1 MLTAASL
8 ESLLLQML
16 DRLDSPSPASG
27 RHRGRQ
33 RGGGG
38 RFSLRAEIRTLDLW
52 RAVVGECLATFFY
65 VFLVCGAHVSWPG
78 YAEPS
83 VLAISLA
90 TGAAAAAV
98 VQCYA
103 RVSGAHMNPAVT
115 FAAFAT
121 RKVSSL
127 RALLYVTAQCGGG
140 IAGAA
145 LLYGVTLPGHR
156 SSLGSSRPH
165 EALGAWQAFGV
176 EFVLSFLLA
185 STVFAT
191 RDPHRCHLSTGGA
204 DALVVGFA
212 YLTCTLAGLPASG
225 ASLNPARSLGPAFVM
240 NKWKNHW
247 VYWFG
252 PVAGGLLA
260 GLIYEYIFDTRR
272 SSREVGRRSVED
284 TDKEAEEEEHGV
296 GVTCRIWSKKTY
308 WPQCVMAEE
317 ADARTRSTFRTLQ
330 TRSSS
335 IVGCVAG
342 VVVAGVAAVAVL
354 LYFLSGSQRSA
365 SKRLFCCPQFLG
377 RIASIGNLTLDAC
390 ERFFEYACYRYLGS
404 RGKPYTWI
412 FNVGTDPIYGYP
424 ITEAGR
430 AVSSYYKRCLQWV
443 SDSSQRGTSSA
454 QAIVDQLNLDSD
466 SVATINIISLMLELS
481 LRYDLPSL
489 LEFAVLQADGAN
501 SFSVL
506 DISLP
511 SFQKARGSDTEEHF
525 AKFLVD
531 ALDVIK
537 KTLGAKVSIEE
548 VRDYFNRLEKS
559 RRNLVG
565 TENTTVDSLAKITE
579 GRVSASEWR
588 EFLGDLTR
596 YDQISRVVSVP
607 LVFLEKHT
615 ADLLKPENHQ
625 RSVALILVAA
635 SVHLAEKISPV
646 GAGGNESALFCEMQA
661 SALRPLWIL
670 DKIEYY
676 PTQLQNAAIRSA
688 YATIVRAVVQRLQ
701 NDTEAPDVE
710 KMNRT
715 LNSVRLLFPSDVVP
729 KDVGLPALSS
739 SPYAQ
744 GYLSAREYTFRLRRH
759 LADALNVGPEV
770 IERLERR
777 NVSFD
782 EKTLTV
788 PLAVYTMVPL
798 ENAVDTLVTMS
809 SVGIVLAQAVWD
821 MVLKG
826 NWSNTIEASIK
837 AYRSCVKYG
846 SNRLVPLFG
855 TSLWLAIDTCLQ
867 VARGHGLEYRLEDD
881 YEDSSGSKNAKYAT
895 VSQSLNG
902 GVASGS
908 TARHAR
914 AAKAV
919 RQQQQQQQ
927 QAQQYD
933 AGCFGRPA
941 ANTYSP
947 TPSLAFPSSTEAAY
961 ASTLA
966 AANCTAQI
974 YDLEMPSGHF
984 RRAWSTDKDLDLQD
998 SKLYI

>member
-16 DRLDSPSPASG
+16 DRLDSPSPAGG
-27 RHRGRQ
+27 RHRARQ
-33 RGGGG
+33 RGGG
-38 RFSLRAEIRTLDLW
+38 RCSLRAEIRTLDLW

-115 FAAFAT
+115 LAAFAT
-121 RKVSSL
+121 RKVSPL

-260 GLIYEYIFDTRR
+260 GLIYEYIFDTKR
-272 SSREVGRRSVED
+272 SSRDVGRRSVED
-284 TDKEAEEEEHGV
+284 ADK
-296 GVTCRIWSKKTY
+296 
-308 WPQCVMAEE
+308 
-317 ADARTRSTFRTLQ
+317 
-330 TRSSS
+330 
-335 IVGCVAG
+335 
-342 VVVAGVAAVAVL
+342 
-354 LYFLSGSQRSA
+354 
-365 SKRLFCCPQFLG
+365 
-377 RIASIGNLTLDAC
+377 
-390 ERFFEYACYRYLGS
+390 
-404 RGKPYTWI
+404 
-412 FNVGTDPIYGYP
+412 
-424 ITEAGR
+424 
-430 AVSSYYKRCLQWV
+430 
-443 SDSSQRGTSSA
+443 
-454 QAIVDQLNLDSD
+454 
-466 SVATINIISLMLELS
+466 
-481 LRYDLPSL
+481 
-489 LEFAVLQADGAN
+489 
-501 SFSVL
+501 
-506 DISLP
+506 
-511 SFQKARGSDTEEHF
+511 
-525 AKFLVD
+525 
-531 ALDVIK
+531 
-537 KTLGAKVSIEE
+537 
-548 VRDYFNRLEKS
+548 
-559 RRNLVG
+559 
-565 TENTTVDSLAKITE
+565 
-579 GRVSASEWR
+579 
-588 EFLGDLTR
+588 
-596 YDQISRVVSVP
+596 
-607 LVFLEKHT
+607 
-615 ADLLKPENHQ
+615 
-625 RSVALILVAA
+625 
-635 SVHLAEKISPV
+635 
-646 GAGGNESALFCEMQA
+646 
-661 SALRPLWIL
+661 
-670 DKIEYY
+670 
-676 PTQLQNAAIRSA
+676 
-688 YATIVRAVVQRLQ
+688 
-701 NDTEAPDVE
+701 
-710 KMNRT
+710 
-715 LNSVRLLFPSDVVP
+715 
-729 KDVGLPALSS
+729 
-739 SPYAQ
+739 
-744 GYLSAREYTFRLRRH
+744 
-759 LADALNVGPEV
+759 
-770 IERLERR
+770 
-777 NVSFD
+777 
-782 EKTLTV
+782 
-788 PLAVYTMVPL
+788 
-798 ENAVDTLVTMS
+798 
-809 SVGIVLAQAVWD
+809 
-821 MVLKG
+821 
-826 NWSNTIEASIK
+826 
-837 AYRSCVKYG
+837 
-846 SNRLVPLFG
+846 
-855 TSLWLAIDTCLQ
+855 
-867 VARGHGLEYRLEDD
+867 EYRLEDD
-881 YEDSSGSKNAKYAT
+881 YEDPSSAKNAKYAT

-927 QAQQYD
+927 QQSQQQQQYE

-947 TPSLAFPSSTEAAY
+947 TPSLAFPSCTEAAY